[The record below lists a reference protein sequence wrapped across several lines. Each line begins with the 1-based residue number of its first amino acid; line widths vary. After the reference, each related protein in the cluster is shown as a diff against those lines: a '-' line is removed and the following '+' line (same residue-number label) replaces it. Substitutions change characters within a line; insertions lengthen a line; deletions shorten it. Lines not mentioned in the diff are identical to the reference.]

1 MRVIGQKNLII
12 GVILA
17 IFVLGT
23 RWIVSTLSDEDAE
36 SVSKEHK
43 MDYYLKN
50 FTTTLMGVDGKP
62 DKRLSAKR
70 MLHYPDDDSTE
81 LEEPLITTF
90 EVNAP
95 KWKIQSETGWL
106 SGDGE
111 LLLLQGKV
119 TMDRPKSL
127 NADPAHLVTRNLRVQ
142 PKQNYA
148 ETEESIT
155 ITTPDNRIT
164 SKGMQAWLSTPMRI
178 KFTANVRGK
187 YEVN

>member
-1 MRVIGQKNLII
+1 MGLKNLITGI
-12 GVILA
+12 ILA
-17 IFVLGT
+17 IFVVGT
-23 RWIVSTLSDEDAE
+23 SWIVSITSDEEPKRASE
-36 SVSKEHK
+36 GHK

-50 FTTTLMGVDGKP
+50 FTTTLMGIDGKP
-62 DKRLSAKR
+62 DKKLSAKR

-81 LEEPLITTF
+81 LEEPLITTY
-90 EVNAP
+90 EENTP
-95 KWKIQSETGWL
+95 KWRIQSETGWL

-119 TMDRPKSL
+119 TMDRPKSP
-127 NADPAHLVTRNLRVQ
+127 NAGPVHLVTRNLRVQ

-155 ITTPDNRIT
+155 IITPDNRIT

>member
-1 MRVIGQKNLII
+1 MEQKNLLI

-17 IFVLGT
+17 MLALGT
-23 RWIVSTLSDEDAE
+23 NWLVSTISEDEHEDSLE
-36 SVSKEHK
+36 EHK

-50 FTTTLMGVDGKP
+50 FTTTLMGIDGKP

-70 MLHYPDDDSTE
+70 MVHYPDDDSTE
-81 LEEPLITTF
+81 LDQPHITIF
-90 EVNAP
+90 EANTP

-119 TMDRPKSL
+119 TMDRPQMPD
-127 NADPAHLVTRNLRVQ
+127 ADPVHIVTRNLRVQ
-142 PKQNYA
+142 PEQNYA

-155 ITTPDNRIT
+155 INEPKNKIT
-164 SKGMQAWLSTPMRI
+164 SKGMQAWLTTPMRI

-187 YEVN
+187 YEVD